1 MIVAGQTDDVVTHQ
15 SFLHLF
21 WSLQGFDYDI
31 VVAYLHDEDAVGS
44 SCPNLTLVVH
54 SNGAHLP
61 IGVVWIVFHH
71 VLGMQGDVASAL
83 VLAEHVDTAAIGGH
97 PDVALTVF
105 YGQVGT
111 VGTERVGVF
120 VVMSEVDDVVSAS
133 RGRYLV
139 DSVVLVADPVVA
151 LCVPR
156 DAVGTA
162 EGLSLGVVCDDGF
175 QVHVTV
181 EYEDLS
187 ALVAQQCH
195 VTFLVVIHGTYLVGK
210 CRGGFVD

>member
-1 MIVAGQTDDVVTHQ
+1 
-15 SFLHLF
+15 
-21 WSLQGFDYDI
+21 
-31 VVAYLHDEDAVGS
+31 
-44 SCPNLTLVVH
+44 
-54 SNGAHLP
+54 
-61 IGVVWIVFHH
+61 
-71 VLGMQGDVASAL
+71 
-83 VLAEHVDTAAIGGH
+83 
-97 PDVALTVF
+97 
-105 YGQVGT
+105 
-111 VGTERVGVF
+111 
-120 VVMSEVDDVVSAS
+120 MSEVDDVVSAS